1 MPCDAVGC
9 EDPID
14 YVCKCIVAIKEDDGT
29 YKDVVRKIN
38 FCRKHYLEQTL
49 HEYEEKKRYA

>member
-9 EDPID
+9 ENPID

-29 YKDVVRKIN
+29 YTDVIKHIN
-38 FCRKHYLEQTL
+38 FCREHYLEQTL

>member
-14 YVCKCIVAIKEDDGT
+14 YVCKCIVAIKEDDNT
-29 YKDVVRKIN
+29 YRDVVRKIN

-49 HEYEEKKRYA
+49 